1 MNHFWNIVIRPIIE
15 AVNANYIVEIG
26 SDSVNTRNILE
37 YCEDNDAHMTA
48 IDPFPNFDVDAFKTE
63 YGDKFEIFTELS
75 FIRLPLLKYY
85 DVIILNQSEDYF
97 TLYKELKT
105 IEKGSLN
112 QKFPIIFLLD
122 IKSNFSEDKG
132 QLDFKDE
139 SELYDNLNEDFDEN
153 NLEYNFLRAVEDFV
167 DESNLDLSFE
177 LEDFNEIGIVYTKNE
192 KLDEIVKKCMEN
204 LNLLNSLENQ
214 KIVLKEDIEKYKSEV
229 THLEN
234 LLDETRN
241 EIEYN
246 SNKYRSLTQR
256 LISKFPL
263 LYMLPRI
270 HKNGIKNTLITR
282 KGYHAIKNNELLDI
296 GYYLSCNPD
305 VKLTGQDP
313 IIHYIY
319 HGFNEGRKPNPTFD
333 GEYYLET
340 HSDVKNSNLNPLVHY
355 GLYGINEKRNP
366 MVKYNTNRTGS
377 KKLMGTINFKGSN
390 VLITGFL
397 AIIGDYTSRKAIVK
411 IDNEKFTV
419 MCDEFSPE
427 LEKKGIN
434 EGYHHFTLNVPPHFM
449 DGKKHTLRLF
459 DHETGNLIAR
469 DTKIFFQPRRYR
481 DLSGF
486 LGNSLV
492 SPMVYAPFRE
502 QDKRCFA
509 TMENVTKYLTNL
521 SDKQKDLPLVSVII
535 PVYNSV
541 DTLPETVDSVLNQSY
556 SNVELII
563 VDGGSDDGSL
573 DLLEKIVKENVI
585 FIQNEECREVS
596 IARNY
601 GLKAANGK
609 YIAYIDPGNK
619 WDSRY
624 LLAMVGAFFKLPD
637 ADAVYSGQLMFIEDQ
652 KHPFAVRFGSL
663 NRSLLQNRNYIDLN
677 AFCHTNDLYNNI
689 GEFDESLGKLSD
701 WDWIM
706 RTSEDAQIYSIP
718 VLLSNFYCKKDFIN
732 DNTQKVNDILRKKQA
747 EIKNNN
753 ELKLINS
760 SMEIKNKVS
769 IIIPSYES
777 LEDIRECIE
786 SILGLKSN
794 NWFEII
800 VVDNNSSQPVID
812 YLSQLS
818 EQSKIKLIKNDINYG
833 FTYAVNQG
841 IEIAEKG
848 NDILL
853 MNNDAMLTPGAIEA
867 MQKAAYKLPDCGIV
881 VPQQVLPADSKTL
894 TEHVP
899 YANPKYEC
907 DVNLSRIFDNI
918 INIPLYH
925 SGKVVELNF
934 APFFCVYIKNKVLMS
949 SMGLDAEFGRHYRS
963 DRIFCNYIRHVMNL
977 KIYHVTDAVV
987 YHKVQKATDILRES
1001 SQNDFDI
1008 MFHKNQWEDEL
1019 ASQFGYKKPFWDY

>member
-26 SDSVNTRNILE
+26 LDSVNTRNILE

-246 SNKYRSLTQR
+246 SNKYQSLTQR

-366 MVKYNTNRTGS
+366 MVKYKTNRTGS

-492 SPMVYAPFRE
+492 SPIVYAPFRE

-585 FIQNEECREVS
+585 FIQNEECTEVS

-677 AFCHTNDLYNNI
+677 AFCHTNDLYNSI

-732 DNTQKVNDILRKKQA
+732 DNTEKVNDILRKKQA

-853 MNNDAMLTPGAIEA
+853 MNNDAMLTPSAIEA

>member
-1 MNHFWNIVIRPIIE
+1 MRTT
-15 AVNANYIVEIG
+15 Y
-26 SDSVNTRNILE
+26 
-37 YCEDNDAHMTA
+37 
-48 IDPFPNFDVDAFKTE
+48 
-63 YGDKFEIFTELS
+63 
-75 FIRLPLLKYY
+75 
-85 DVIILNQSEDYF
+85 

-340 HSDVKNSNLNPLVHY
+340 HIDVKNSKLNPLVHY
-355 GLYGINEKRNP
+355 GLYGIHEKRNP
-366 MVKYNTNRTGS
+366 MVKYKTNRTGS

-492 SPMVYAPFRE
+492 SPIVYAPFRE

-585 FIQNEECREVS
+585 FIQNEECTEVS

-677 AFCHTNDLYNNI
+677 AFCHTNDLYN
-689 GEFDESLGKLSD
+689 
-701 WDWIM
+701 
-706 RTSEDAQIYSIP
+706 RY
-718 VLLSNFYCKKDFIN
+718 
-732 DNTQKVNDILRKKQA
+732 R
-747 EIKNNN
+747 
-753 ELKLINS
+753 
-760 SMEIKNKVS
+760 
-769 IIIPSYES
+769 
-777 LEDIRECIE
+777 
-786 SILGLKSN
+786 
-794 NWFEII
+794 
-800 VVDNNSSQPVID
+800 
-812 YLSQLS
+812 
-818 EQSKIKLIKNDINYG
+818 
-833 FTYAVNQG
+833 G
-841 IEIAEKG
+841 I
-848 NDILL
+848 
-853 MNNDAMLTPGAIEA
+853 
-867 MQKAAYKLPDCGIV
+867 
-881 VPQQVLPADSKTL
+881 
-894 TEHVP
+894 
-899 YANPKYEC
+899 
-907 DVNLSRIFDNI
+907 
-918 INIPLYH
+918 
-925 SGKVVELNF
+925 
-934 APFFCVYIKNKVLMS
+934 
-949 SMGLDAEFGRHYRS
+949 
-963 DRIFCNYIRHVMNL
+963 
-977 KIYHVTDAVV
+977 
-987 YHKVQKATDILRES
+987 
-1001 SQNDFDI
+1001 
-1008 MFHKNQWEDEL
+1008 
-1019 ASQFGYKKPFWDY
+1019 